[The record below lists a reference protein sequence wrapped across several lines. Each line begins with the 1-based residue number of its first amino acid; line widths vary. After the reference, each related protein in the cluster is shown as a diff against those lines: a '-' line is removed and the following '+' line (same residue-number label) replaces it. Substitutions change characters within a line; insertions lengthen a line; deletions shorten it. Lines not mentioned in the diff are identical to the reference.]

1 MKKRLNVLCVV
12 MLSIM
17 IAEVVLSFLFGF
29 SDMAEGFKDGYNDG
43 RSSTMSFS
51 SGLIGLGFVIAI
63 SYFGVRSFVTFV
75 KFILNVNRDKVF
87 VTENVSLLRATGWR
101 LLAAF
106 VLLIPFNLWFMKV
119 TLETVFYNSIDSIL
133 FSVFCLL
140 IAEVFAIGLRLKEE
154 QDLTI

>member
-51 SGLIGLGFVIAI
+51 SGLIGLVFVIAI

-75 KFILNVNRDKVF
+75 KFIGRFCAFDPFQSVVYEGHFGNG
-87 VTENVSLLRATGWR
+87 LL
-101 LLAAF
+101 
-106 VLLIPFNLWFMKV
+106 
-119 TLETVFYNSIDSIL
+119 
-133 FSVFCLL
+133 
-140 IAEVFAIGLRLKEE
+140 
-154 QDLTI
+154 Q

>member
-1 MKKRLNVLCVV
+1 
-12 MLSIM
+12 
-17 IAEVVLSFLFGF
+17 
-29 SDMAEGFKDGYNDG
+29 
-43 RSSTMSFS
+43 
-51 SGLIGLGFVIAI
+51 
-63 SYFGVRSFVTFV
+63 
-75 KFILNVNRDKVF
+75 
-87 VTENVSLLRATGWR
+87 LLRATGWR